1 MLGVREL
8 LPGVLERM
16 PRGPTI
22 LGSRPM
28 PRHMAVGRDRAACP
42 PNTALQLTAS
52 REIVRFLKVFYAVRS
67 RQLNA
72 NPFGGFHLC
81 MSIIVNPLLCYTST
95 I

>member
-1 MLGVREL
+1 
-8 LPGVLERM
+8 
-16 PRGPTI
+16 
-22 LGSRPM
+22 
-28 PRHMAVGRDRAACP
+28 MAVGRDRAACP